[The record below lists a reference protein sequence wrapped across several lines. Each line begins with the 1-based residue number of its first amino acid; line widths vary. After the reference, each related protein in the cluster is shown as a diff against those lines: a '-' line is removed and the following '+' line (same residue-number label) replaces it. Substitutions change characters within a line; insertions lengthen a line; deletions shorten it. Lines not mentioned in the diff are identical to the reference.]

1 MFRRQLLTKLRTDL
15 CQRYLRFATKRSLI
29 NGMQQWCIGKGGIF
43 DSVVEPY
50 AVVELTDAVIVSI
63 DFVMF

>member
-1 MFRRQLLTKLRTDL
+1 
-15 CQRYLRFATKRSLI
+15 
-29 NGMQQWCIGKGGIF
+29 MQQWCIGKGGIF